1 MSLPKLETAKTGRST
16 CRGCGEG
23 IVQGTLRLGVEAF
36 VSGRVVVTWQ
46 HPICALRACYLER
59 CVASRGKCKATGEAF
74 KKGDVRLAVC
84 SKDVKTFY
92 ACRADAMGAAMRP
105 VLDAVEDWCVG
116 DVRGFEALTGE
127 ERAAVEA
134 ALGGGAGGNGS
145 GGGDDGVDDDD
156 GDDDERKKRGG
167 RKREHEKKEKKGKRD
182 AGDVDADEKGGEG
195 KRRKIKSR

>member
-23 IVQGTLRLGVEAF
+23 IAQGALRLGVEAF

-92 ACRADAMGAAMRP
+92 ACSADAMGAAMRP

-134 ALGGGAGGNGS
+134 ALGGGVGGT
-145 GGGDDGVDDDD
+145 GDDGVD
-156 GDDDERKKRGG
+156 GDCGDDERKKRGG
-167 RKREHEKKEKKGKRD
+167 GEKEEEKKVKEKRN
-182 AGDVDADEKGGEG
+182 AGDVDAAEKGDEG
-195 KRRKIKSR
+195 KRRKVKSR